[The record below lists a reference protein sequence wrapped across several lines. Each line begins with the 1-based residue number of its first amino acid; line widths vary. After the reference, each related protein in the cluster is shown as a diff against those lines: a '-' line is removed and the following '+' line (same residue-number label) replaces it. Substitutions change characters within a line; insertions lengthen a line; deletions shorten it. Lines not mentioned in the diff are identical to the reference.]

1 MLSIAAVV
9 QNEAKWLPEWIEYHA
24 LPSIGAKAFLL
35 YDDGSSD
42 GTERVLQ
49 RYHDA
54 GLVWPFTTE
63 QLRPWKNT
71 TLIKPHT
78 RVIIPLFKRLPG
90 PPPYSHWCIRVEPFP
105 QQIAM
110 IRHAADVATTRWI
123 AFNDVD
129 EFVVSVN
136 PMPLAM
142 WLSVLPRDVGGVAM
156 QPHIMMSERTAPS
169 LLHETERMDVRVEL
183 VLNQKVIVRRDDVH
197 PVTVSMVHEVA
208 LRDGQR
214 YVRDASVTI
223 AHFRYRDFQARQ
235 WKRYLMPNATDP
247 RVHRLKQQNV
257 QMMTN
262 ELRQARLR
270 KSYTHYVSLL
280 PHARR
285 VEEALAARD
294 GAPVPRVHA
303 GVVIVSEARSGSS
316 WFAQRVFGA
325 RDDVLYLYEPCRA
338 NARVG
343 DAGTWFDDDCVW
355 LVRQLLDCALPYSH
369 FGLLKRDKWSV
380 HMSSPGAFRSYR
392 AFMRMCAERHVVIKT
407 VRIFDPAPLPSVRT
421 LVVHLERDAD
431 DVLASRRR
439 RKLEVLGVRE
449 GQQRKRRV
457 SNVTVRLD
465 EVVADPDGV
474 ALRLHVQA
482 GISARSGLVCDRPP
496 ADGWLA
502 CAQSSW
508 LV

>member
-24 LPSIGAKAFLL
+24 LPSIGVEAFLL

-49 RYHDA
+49 RYHAA

-63 QLRPWKNT
+63 QMRPFKNT

-110 IRHAADVATTRWI
+110 MRHAANTAATRWI

-129 EFVVSVN
+129 EFVVSMN
-136 PMPLAM
+136 PMPLAA

-156 QPHIMMSERTAPS
+156 QPHIMMTERTAPS
-169 LLHETERMDVRVEL
+169 LLHETERMEVAVEL
-183 VLNQKVIVRRDDVH
+183 LLNQKVVVRRADVH

-208 LRDGQR
+208 LREGQR
-214 YVRDASVTI
+214 YVRDASVSI

-235 WKRYLMPNATDP
+235 WKRYLVPNATDP
-247 RVHRLKQQNV
+247 RVNRLKQLNV
-257 QMMTN
+257 QTMAHD
-262 ELRQARLR
+262 LREARLR
-270 KSYTHYVSLL
+270 NAFTHYVSLL
-280 PHARR
+280 PHAHR
-285 VEEALAARD
+285 VEAALAARD
-294 GAPVPRVHA
+294 GVPVPRTHA

-325 RDDVLYLYEPCRA
+325 HDDVLYLYEPCRA

-355 LVRQLLDCALPYSH
+355 LVRQLLDCALPYAY

-380 HMSSPGAFRSYR
+380 RMSSPGAFRSYR
-392 AFMRMCAERHVVIKT
+392 FFMRMCAERHVVIKT
-407 VRIFDPAPLPSVRT
+407 VRIFDPAPLPSART

-431 DVLASRRR
+431 AVLASRRR

-449 GQQRKRRV
+449 GQERKRRAA
-457 SNVTVRLD
+457 NVTVRLD
-465 EVVADPDGV
+465 EAAADPEGV
-474 ALRLHVQA
+474 ALRLHAQA
-482 GISARSGLVCDRPP
+482 GIPVLSGLVCDPPP

-502 CAQSSW
+502 CASAS
-508 LV
+508 

>member
-9 QNEAKWLPEWIEYHA
+9 QNEAKWLPEWLEYHA
-24 LPSIGAKAFLL
+24 LPSIGVEAFLL

-42 GTERVLQ
+42 GTDRVLEQ
-49 RYHDA
+49 YHDA

-63 QLRPWKNT
+63 QLRPFKNT

-78 RVIIPLFKRLPG
+78 RVIIPLFKRRPG
-90 PPPYSHWCIRVEPFP
+90 PPPYTHWCVRYEPFP

-110 IRHAADVATTRWI
+110 MRHAADVATTQWI

-136 PMPLAM
+136 PMPLAA

-156 QPHIMMSERTAPS
+156 QPHVMMTKRTEPS
-169 LLHETERMDVRVEL
+169 LLHETECME
-183 VLNQKVIVRRDDVH
+183 VLERLLQQKTIVRRDDVH
-197 PVTVSMVHEVA
+197 PVTVSLVHEVA
-208 LRDGQR
+208 LREGQR
-214 YVRDASVTI
+214 YVRDAAASV
-223 AHFRYRDFQARQ
+223 AHFRYRNFQARHQKRYLLPNATDERVRHTKLNNLKEMEAELFQARQ
-235 WKRYLMPNATDP
+235 RN
-247 RVHRLKQQNV
+247 
-257 QMMTN
+257 
-262 ELRQARLR
+262 
-270 KSYTHYVSLL
+270 SYSHYVSLL

-285 VEEALAARD
+285 VEAALATRE
-294 GAPVPRVHA
+294 GEPVPRTHF
-303 GVVIVSEARSGSS
+303 GVVVVSEARSGSS

-325 RDDVLYLYEPCRA
+325 HDDVLYLYEPCRA

-355 LVRQLLDCALPYSH
+355 LVRQLLDCALPYAY

-380 HMSSPGAFRSYR
+380 RMSTPNAFRSYR
-392 AFMRMCAERHVVIKT
+392 AFMRMCTHRHVVIKT
-407 VRIFDPAPLPSVRT
+407 VRIFDPAPLPSWRT

-431 DVLASRRR
+431 AVLASRRR

-449 GQQRKRRV
+449 GQERKRRAA
-457 SNVTVRLD
+457 NVTVRLEEATANPED
-465 EVVADPDGV
+465 VAV
-474 ALRLHVQA
+474 RLHA
-482 GISARSGLVCDRPP
+482 LARLPVLPGLVCDPPP

-502 CAQSSW
+502 CASAS
-508 LV
+508 